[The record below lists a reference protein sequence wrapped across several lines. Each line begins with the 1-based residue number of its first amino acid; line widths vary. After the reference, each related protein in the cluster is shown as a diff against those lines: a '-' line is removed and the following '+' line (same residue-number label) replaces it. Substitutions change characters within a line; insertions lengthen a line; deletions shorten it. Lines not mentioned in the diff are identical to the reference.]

1 MAPDYRD
8 QRQWGVPAR
17 RAVRHRVRPSCMVL
31 LLTGMKISSRGQ
43 GRVRPNTFQDDA
55 VFADMRVAGP
65 NPLAISK
72 LTAPTIPEPALG
84 TIAATA

>member
-17 RAVRHRVRPSCMVL
+17 RAVRHWVRPFCMVL
-31 LLTGMKISSRGQ
+31 FLTGMKISSRGQ
-43 GRVRPNTFQDDA
+43 GRVRPDTFQDDA

-72 LTAPTIPEPALG
+72 LTAPAIPEPALG
-84 TIAATA
+84 TITATA

>member
-1 MAPDYRD
+1 
-8 QRQWGVPAR
+8 
-17 RAVRHRVRPSCMVL
+17 
-31 LLTGMKISSRGQ
+31 MKISSRGQ
-43 GRVRPNTFQDDA
+43 VRVCPNTFQDDA
-55 VFADMRVAGP
+55 EFADMRVAGP

>member
-1 MAPDYRD
+1 
-8 QRQWGVPAR
+8 
-17 RAVRHRVRPSCMVL
+17 MVL
-31 LLTGMKISSRGQ
+31 FLTGMKISSRGH
-43 GRVRPNTFQDDA
+43 GRVRPNNFRDDA
-55 VFADMRVAGP
+55 VFADMRVARP

>member
-1 MAPDYRD
+1 
-8 QRQWGVPAR
+8 
-17 RAVRHRVRPSCMVL
+17 
-31 LLTGMKISSRGQ
+31 MKISSRGQ
-43 GRVRPNTFQDDA
+43 VRVCPNTFQDDV

-65 NPLAISK
+65 NPLVISK